1 MKALFVGLGSIGQ
14 RHLRNLKKIR
24 PDVELMAIRSK
35 NSGPVLSDSN
45 QVIRDISKQK
55 YYGLSEFDLLEDAL
69 TCKPDIVFITN
80 PTSMHLSVAEEAL
93 KSGAFVFIEKP
104 ISHNYD
110 GVE

>member
-45 QVIRDISKQK
+45 QVHRRVHPKIKWVDHE
-55 YYGLSEFDLLEDAL
+55 L
-69 TCKPDIVFITN
+69 
-80 PTSMHLSVAEEAL
+80 
-93 KSGAFVFIEKP
+93 
-104 ISHNYD
+104 
-110 GVE
+110 